1 MSNQKIV
8 AIAKLERDARNFF
21 FVKMLYGYD
30 ISMIDNL
37 KSVFEIDD
45 THLLMDLIDISTLAL
60 SVYKCR
66 ETIGNTILLYN
77 PDQKFCYTADNIY
90 HDDEFKIIVG
100 TEAHNEFSDINY
112 LVRMLS
118 QTIHAYSGTF
128 AVQYKNKIMSEKEF
142 YEFQGEL
149 SVFKM

>member
-45 THLLMDLIDISTLAL
+45 THLLMDLIDISVA
-60 SVYKCR
+60 
-66 ETIGNTILLYN
+66 
-77 PDQKFCYTADNIY
+77 
-90 HDDEFKIIVG
+90 
-100 TEAHNEFSDINY
+100 
-112 LVRMLS
+112 
-118 QTIHAYSGTF
+118 
-128 AVQYKNKIMSEKEF
+128 
-142 YEFQGEL
+142 
-149 SVFKM
+149 